1 MTERIYSR
9 SSFEL
14 DGVDVVIIKS
24 YLDTSG
30 CYAKR
35 FRLAG
40 LILAVGFM
48 GFAGAKETKE
58 ATKAQKKNK
67 EIVSYKKMIQP
78 IFNAH
83 CVYCHISGAMQG
95 ELTLEPGLSPRSLI
109 AVKSSE
115 SPLMRIAPGKPE
127 DSYLV
132 HKLEGTHLEVGG
144 SGVSMPFS
152 ASKLKEQDLAL
163 IRRWIAS
170 GAPNN

>member
-1 MTERIYSR
+1 MNMKL
-9 SSFEL
+9 F
-14 DGVDVVIIKS
+14 GDV
-24 YLDTSG
+24 G
-30 CYAKR
+30 ECYAMR
-35 FRLAG
+35 FTLTG

-48 GFAGAKETKE
+48 GFAGAKETKD
-58 ATKAQKKNK
+58 ATTAQKKNK

-95 ELTLEPGLSPRSLI
+95 GLTLEPGLSPRSLI
-109 AVKSSE
+109 SVKSTE
-115 SPLMRIAPGKPE
+115 SSLMLIAPGKPE

-152 ASKLKEQDLAL
+152 AVKLKEQDLAL
-163 IRRWIAS
+163 IRRWIVS
-170 GAPNN
+170 GAPSN